1 MSHYTKEKNIISFDL
16 DGVNGVY
23 KFDLSTGIFYGLKG
37 NPVQTV
43 AKKAA
48 ITNLLYPWGNNKQVS
63 QLTYTLYY
71 IFDYTNR
78 TSYFPTKIK
87 AISAAE
93 KLDNMKLKNHSL
105 GENHLEYIADNFKEF
120 VEYLK
125 TRDDTAKEN
134 GDYNLSEFYEYA
146 RVAKAKKRWSEAV
159 IKLFPDNILNNFLQ
173 NAAVLEYSA
182 EEMTVCA
189 YYLVRG
195 KMYDYERGDTRN
207 LIEYIS
213 MCRGMEKTP
222 QKENNFMREYCETK
236 KEYELRK
243 IEFDNKRIAE
253 NYAKH
258 SKAFEFE
265 YGDFTVVLPTTA
277 QDLIDEGRNM
287 HHCVGGYVNNIIE
300 GTDYI
305 VFIRRKDNPEQCYL
319 TCEVLTDGRIRQYYL
334 AYDRNIRSAE
344 DIEFKTAFQNH
355 LLENWGE

>member
-1 MSHYTKEKNIISFDL
+1 MSKYTKEKNIISFDI
-16 DGVNGVY
+16 DGVNGIY

-37 NPVQTV
+37 NPVKTV
-43 AKKAA
+43 SNKTA
-48 ITNLLYPWGNNKQVS
+48 ILNLLYPGRTNREIS

-71 IFDYTNR
+71 MFYSTNR
-78 TSYFPTKIK
+78 TAYYQDKVK
-87 AISAAE
+87 AISVAE

-105 GENHLEYIADNFKEF
+105 DNRHLEYIADNFKEF

-134 GDYNLSEFYEYA
+134 GDYDISEFYGY
-146 RVAKAKKRWSEAV
+146 VSIAKAKKHWSEAV
-159 IKLFPDNILNNFLQ
+159 IKLFPKNILNRFLQ
-173 NAAVLEYSA
+173 NNDVFDYTI

-195 KMYDYERGDTRN
+195 KMYEYEEGDISKLRG
-207 LIEYIS
+207 YIS
-213 MCRGMEKTP
+213 MCRFMKKTP

-243 IEFDNKRIAE
+243 IEYDNARIKA
-253 NYAKH
+253 NYEKH

-265 YGDFTVVLPTTA
+265 YGNYIVVCPTTA

-287 HHCVGGYVNNIIE
+287 HHCVGGYTNHIIQGSE
-300 GTDYI
+300 YI
-305 VFIRRKDNPEQCYL
+305 VFIRKKDTPEQCYL
-319 TCEVLTDGRIRQYYL
+319 TCEICNNGRIGQYYL
-334 AYDRNIRSAE
+334 AYDRIISTSE
-344 DIEFKTAFQNH
+344 DFEFKKAFQNH

>member
-1 MSHYTKEKNIISFDL
+1 MSKYTKEKNIISFDI

-43 AKKAA
+43 AKKSA
-48 ITNLLYPWGNNKQVS
+48 IAELLYPWGANRNIS

-71 IFDYTNR
+71 IFNYTNR

-93 KLDNMKLKNHSL
+93 KLDNMKLKNYSL
-105 GENHLEYIADNFKEF
+105 SENQLEYVADNFKDF

-125 TRDDTAKEN
+125 TRDEAEKEN
-134 GDYNLSEFYEYA
+134 GSYSYSEFCEYSKIM
-146 RVAKAKKRWSEAV
+146 KAKKRWSEAV
-159 IKLFPDNILNNFLQ
+159 IKLFPDEILHNFLQ
-173 NAAVLEYSA
+173 NTAVLDYSA

-195 KMYDYERGDTRN
+195 KMYEYERGDTRN
-207 LIEYIS
+207 LLEYIS

-243 IEFDNKRIAE
+243 VEFDNKRIAD

-265 YGDFTVVLPTTA
+265 YGDFTIVLPTTA

-287 HHCVGGYVNNIIE
+287 HHCVGGYVNSIIE

-305 VFIRRKDNPEQCYL
+305 VFVRRKDNPEQCYL
-319 TCEVLTDGRIRQYYL
+319 TCEVLPDGNIRQYYL
-334 AYDRNIRSAE
+334 AYDRRIREAK

-355 LLENWGE
+355 LLENWEE

>member
-1 MSHYTKEKNIISFDL
+1 MSHYTKEKNIISFDI

-23 KFDLSTGIFYGLKG
+23 KFDLSTGIFYGLRG
-37 NPVQTV
+37 IPVQRV
-43 AKKAA
+43 AKKSA
-48 ITNLLYPWGNNKQVS
+48 ITNLLNPWSSNKEVS
-63 QLTYTLYY
+63 QLVYTLYY
-71 IFDYTNR
+71 MFDTTNR

-87 AISAAE
+87 ALSAAE

-105 GENHLEYIADNFKEF
+105 RDSNLEFIADNFKEF

-125 TRDDTAKEN
+125 TRDNTAKEN
-134 GDYNLSEFYEYA
+134 GDYDLSDFREYV
-146 RVAKAKKRWSEAV
+146 RVAKAKKRWSEV
-159 IKLFPDNILNNFLQ
+159 IIKLFPDNILNDFLQ
-173 NAAVLEYSA
+173 NDIVLDYSA

-195 KMYDYERGDTRN
+195 KMYDYAKGDTRN
-207 LIEYIS
+207 LLEYIS
-213 MCRGMEKTP
+213 MCRGMEKKP

-243 IEFDNKRIAE
+243 TEFDNKRIAE

-265 YGDFTVVLPTTA
+265 YGNFTVVLPTTA

-300 GTDYI
+300 GSDYI
-305 VFIRRKDNPEQCYL
+305 VFIRRKDKPEQCYL

-344 DIEFKTAFQNH
+344 DIEFKNAFQNH